1 MTDTPQPNGA
11 DGGAEAAQRPQA
23 QIVAQ
28 YVRDLSFENI
38 AAQRGN
44 LSTAQPQIAVNVT
57 TDGRELGEN
66 RFEIVL
72 KFQATA
78 KSGEDTVFIVE
89 LDFAAIVE
97 VKNANAQLRQ
107 AILLVEMPRL
117 IFPFARRVL
126 ADVTRDGG
134 FPPLLLEP
142 VDFAALYQREAQRRA
157 AAAAQQPE
165 ALA

>member
-1 MTDTPQPNGA
+1 MTDTPQSNGA

-23 QIVAQ
+23 QIVSQ

-44 LSTAQPQIAVNVT
+44 LSPAQPQIAVNVT
-57 TDGRELGEN
+57 TDGREVGEN

-78 KSGEDTVFIVE
+78 KSGEDTVFIAE
-89 LDFAAIVE
+89 LDYAAIVE
-97 VKNANAQLRQ
+97 VRNANAQLRQ